1 MDKGLISVEWR
12 ITESRLQRRDDQS
25 AHYHLRHVGRGLTPH
40 CRKQP
45 SHPPCLPSTAAR
57 RPRPPPLPA
66 PPAAHTQPSHPQ
78 VSHRRPCVPLT
89 LLPGPPCCSHA
100 AHPPTRSPISGFP
113 SPSPSSTMAV
123 MMAPARRSCSS
134 LRHNPTGWSS
144 GGHEYCTQIRP
155 GAYAVLAH
163 HRVPHAVQSAQN
175 ETQGGIDAS
184 VHAMLRASL
193 WYAVCASWQGTAFYP
208 GGSGCRPEWLCC
220 LCAQHKRRSPYLI
233 FLSCFC
239 RSWFLNSG
247 SSETSGGRERSSR
260 I

>member
-1 MDKGLISVEWR
+1 MANSITPGYVTCDANEAVSSVAYRLNELIAIYP
-12 ITESRLQRRDDQS
+12 IT
-25 AHYHLRHVGRGLTPH
+25 
-40 CRKQP
+40 
-45 SHPPCLPSTAAR
+45 
-57 RPRPPPLPA
+57 
-66 PPAAHTQPSHPQ
+66 
-78 VSHRRPCVPLT
+78 
-89 LLPGPPCCSHA
+89 
-100 AHPPTRSPISGFP
+100 
-113 SPSPSSTMAV
+113 PSSTMAV
-123 MMAPARRSCSS
+123 MTAPARRSCSS